1 MYQRLQNC
9 QKRGRSVCDYTEQ
22 FYLLLRNKLNES
34 DKQKVAQYIGCL
46 WTSLHD
52 LLNQQ
57 YVCNVSQAYQCL
69 MAVEIQRG
77 RGPNRAFFNQSSS
90 SHMVASRGQ
99 SQGSNASSH
108 STSIGPQKNNT
119 NTSHP

>member
-1 MYQRLQNC
+1 MYQRLQNY
-9 QKRGRSVCDYTEQ
+9 QKRCRPVGDYTEQ

-34 DKQKVAQYIGCL
+34 DEQKVAQYIGCL

-52 LLNQQ
+52 VLNQQ

-69 MAVEIQRG
+69 MAAEIQQG

-99 SQGSNASSH
+99 SQGSKASSH
-108 STSIGPQKNNT
+108 STSIGPQKNNI